1 LNQHILFNDS
11 QLPEL
16 VAKLITIIGSKQS
29 HPLILQFAEEEIL
42 YNLPA
47 AQKQI
52 ALLRQYGAEISIRN
66 FGNSIYSESLL
77 NQIELQYV
85 TLDQQ
90 LTQLISNDKELGN
103 LQEKIINF
111 LAIKPVEIILREL
124 DDMNLFAN
132 AWNIEARYLEGNY
145 FQKKLEFLTDV
156 QDQ

>member
-1 LNQHILFNDS
+1 M
-11 QLPEL
+11 
-16 VAKLITIIGSKQS
+16 AKLITIIGSKQS

-52 ALLRQYGAEISIRN
+52 ALLHQYGAEISIRN

-85 TLDQQ
+85 TLAQQ

-111 LAIKPVEIILREL
+111 LAIKPIEIILREL

>member
-1 LNQHILFNDS
+1 M
-11 QLPEL
+11 
-16 VAKLITIIGSKQS
+16 
-29 HPLILQFAEEEIL
+29 
-42 YNLPA
+42 
-47 AQKQI
+47 
-52 ALLRQYGAEISIRN
+52 ALLPR
-66 FGNSIYSESLL
+66 
-77 NQIELQYV
+77 LQSGSSGLP
-85 TLDQQ
+85 LDQQ

>member
-1 LNQHILFNDS
+1 
-11 QLPEL
+11 L

-111 LAIKPVEIILREL
+111 LAIKPIEIILREL